1 MVATRRN
8 KNLLKKI
15 HHRLHPVANRLHR
28 EAKTRHNKQRIRHRQ
43 RTLKKTLYTMLKKS
57 PPDIVAQV
65 LDAVT
70 DETVVA
76 ELLEMAV
83 L

>member
-1 MVATRRN
+1 
-8 KNLLKKI
+8 
-15 HHRLHPVANRLHR
+15 
-28 EAKTRHNKQRIRHRQ
+28 
-43 RTLKKTLYTMLKKS
+43 MLKKS

-70 DETVVA
+70 DETVIV
-76 ELLEMAV
+76 ELLEAAV